1 MDEAE
6 KYQQRLQAITEK
18 RRLQEEQ
25 ERAKREME
33 EERLRLQQLKRKS
46 LRDQWLMDGPSSPT
60 SSEPRSPL
68 WGSQAQEMEQHID
81 KLQTESRRLTEEEE
95 KLEQQMEDGRANAA
109 VVVVEATAEADQA
122 VILENGQEEVEAES
136 VLGTVEAALLERAEI
151 LTNGRGEGEGQAATH
166 NASEEGG
173 LHNGTNGPV
182 TVVPED
188 GAITMTFLG
197 FTETEPGE
205 APVIEEGG
213 LIMMRAERVIIND
226 EGDEL
231 ANDLSST
238 GQEQEV
244 DSAASNQRSE
254 SPEEGG
260 IEEAK
265 PETTPEESSEVA
277 KETETEADTVTRDLG
292 EGQMD
297 PVTRDLGEGQM
308 DPVTRDLGEGQM
320 DIVTRDL
327 GEGQMDTVIG
337 DLGEGQMDPVTRDL
351 GEGQMDP
358 VTRDLGEGQMDIVTR
373 DLGEG
378 QMDIVIGDLGEGQ
391 MDIVTRDLGEG
402 QMDTVIGDLGEGQM
416 DIVIGDL
423 GEGQMDIVIGD
434 LGEGQMDTVI
444 GDLGEGQME
453 GVGNSGGEEE
463 AQPVEEAPVSDLQA
477 PDGVGAAVPVYS
489 ETLLTPRPDA
499 EGEAAGEPAEGD
511 VEVKTEVEVEGEE
524 EASVAPESAILPG
537 GQFLEVS
544 LVEPRTEPEQEP
556 LLFPSKAQTLALGE
570 QAPAAPE
577 TLTATRGEAE
587 GGVDVAPK
595 RKTCQCCSVM

>member
-6 KYQQRLQAITEK
+6 KYTQRLQVITEK

-68 WGSQAQEMEQHID
+68 WGSQAQEMEQRID
-81 KLQTESRRLTEEEE
+81 KLQTESQRLAGEEE
-95 KLEQQMEDGRANAA
+95 KLEQQMEDGQANAVA
-109 VVVVEATAEADQA
+109 VVVEATAEAVQA

-166 NASEEGG
+166 DASEEGG
-173 LHNGTNGPV
+173 PPYGTNGPV

-197 FTETEPGE
+197 FAEAEP
-205 APVIEEGG
+205 VLEEGG
-213 LIMMRAERVIIND
+213 VIMMRAERVIIND

-238 GQEQEV
+238 GQEQDV
-244 DSAASNQRSE
+244 DSVASNKSSE

-277 KETETEADTVTRDLG
+277 KETEAAADTVTGGLGEGQMDTVTRDLG

-297 PVTRDLGEGQM
+297 T
-308 DPVTRDLGEGQM
+308 
-320 DIVTRDL
+320 VTRDL
-327 GEGQMDTVIG
+327 GEGQMDTVTRDLGEGQMDTVTRDLGEGQMHTVTG
-337 DLGEGQMDPVTRDL
+337 DLGEGQMDPVT
-351 GEGQMDP
+351 
-358 VTRDLGEGQMDIVTR
+358 
-373 DLGEG
+373 
-378 QMDIVIGDLGEGQ
+378 GDLGEGQ
-391 MDIVTRDLGEG
+391 MDTVTRDLGEG
-402 QMDTVIGDLGEGQM
+402 QMDTV
-416 DIVIGDL
+416 
-423 GEGQMDIVIGD
+423 
-434 LGEGQMDTVI
+434 TR
-444 GDLGEGQME
+444 DLGEGQME
-453 GVGNSGGEEE
+453 GVENGGGEEE

-477 PDGVGAAVPVYS
+477 PDDGVVAAVPVYS
-489 ETLLTPRPDA
+489 ESLLTPRPDA

-511 VEVKTEVEVEGEE
+511 VEVKTEVEVKGEE
-524 EASVAPESAILPG
+524 AASVSPESAILPG

-544 LVEPRTEPEQEP
+544 LVEPRTEADPEQEP
-556 LLFPSKAQTLALGE
+556 LLFPSKAQTLE

-587 GGVDVAPK
+587 GGVGVAPK
-595 RKTCQCCSVM
+595 RQTCQCCAVM

>member
-81 KLQTESRRLTEEEE
+81 KLQTESQRLADEEE

-109 VVVVEATAEADQA
+109 VVVEATAEADQA

-166 NASEEGG
+166 NASEEGV
-173 LHNGTNGPV
+173 LHNSTNGPV

-197 FTETEPGE
+197 FTEAEPGE

-213 LIMMRAERVIIND
+213 LIMMRAERVIVND

-231 ANDLSST
+231 ANDLSSM

-254 SPEEGG
+254 SPAEGG
-260 IEEAK
+260 IDEAK

-277 KETETEADTVTRDLG
+277 KETETEADTVSGGLG

-297 PVTRDLGEGQM
+297 T
-308 DPVTRDLGEGQM
+308 
-320 DIVTRDL
+320 VTRDL
-327 GEGQMDTVIG
+327 GEGQMDTVTG
-337 DLGEGQMDPVTRDL
+337 DF
-351 GEGQMDP
+351 
-358 VTRDLGEGQMDIVTR
+358 
-373 DLGEG
+373 
-378 QMDIVIGDLGEGQ
+378 
-391 MDIVTRDLGEG
+391 GEG
-402 QMDTVIGDLGEGQM
+402 QMDTVIEDLGER
-416 DIVIGDL
+416 
-423 GEGQMDIVIGD
+423 
-434 LGEGQMDTVI
+434 
-444 GDLGEGQME
+444 QME

-477 PDGVGAAVPVYS
+477 PDGVVAAIPVYS

-511 VEVKTEVEVEGEE
+511 VEVKTEVEVKGEE

>member
-6 KYQQRLQAITEK
+6 KYTQRLQAITEK

-68 WGSQAQEMEQHID
+68 WGSQVQEMEQRID
-81 KLQTESRRLTEEEE
+81 KLQTESQRLAEEEE
-95 KLEQQMEDGRANAA
+95 KLEQQMEDGRANA
-109 VVVVEATAEADQA
+109 VVVEATAEAVQA

-166 NASEEGG
+166 DASEEGG
-173 LHNGTNGPV
+173 PPNGTNGPV

-197 FTETEPGE
+197 FTEAEP
-205 APVIEEGG
+205 VLEEGG
-213 LIMMRAERVIIND
+213 VIMMQAERVIIND

-238 GQEQEV
+238 GQEQDV
-244 DSAASNQRSE
+244 DSVASNKSSE

-277 KETETEADTVTRDLG
+277 KETEADTVTGGLGEGQMDTVTRDLG

-297 PVTRDLGEGQM
+297 TVA
-308 DPVTRDLGEGQM
+308 
-320 DIVTRDL
+320 RDL
-327 GEGQMDTVIG
+327 GEGQMDTVA
-337 DLGEGQMDPVTRDL
+337 
-351 GEGQMDP
+351 
-358 VTRDLGEGQMDIVTR
+358 
-373 DLGEG
+373 
-378 QMDIVIGDLGEGQ
+378 
-391 MDIVTRDLGEG
+391 RDLGEG
-402 QMDTVIGDLGEGQM
+402 QMDTVARDLGEGQM
-416 DIVIGDL
+416 H
-423 GEGQMDIVIGD
+423 
-434 LGEGQMDTVI
+434 TVT

-453 GVGNSGGEEE
+453 GVANGGGEEE
-463 AQPVEEAPVSDLQA
+463 AQPVEEAPVSDLQV
-477 PDGVGAAVPVYS
+477 PDDGVVAAVPIYS
-489 ETLLTPRPDA
+489 ESLLTPRPDA

-511 VEVKTEVEVEGEE
+511 VEVKTEVEVKGEE
-524 EASVAPESAILPG
+524 AASVSPESAILPG

-544 LVEPRTEPEQEP
+544 LVEPRTEADPEQEP
-556 LLFPSKAQTLALGE
+556 LLFPSKAQTLE
-570 QAPAAPE
+570 QAPVAPE

-587 GGVDVAPK
+587 GGVGVAPK
-595 RKTCQCCSVM
+595 RQTCQCCAVM

>member
-1 MDEAE
+1 
-6 KYQQRLQAITEK
+6 
-18 RRLQEEQ
+18 
-25 ERAKREME
+25 
-33 EERLRLQQLKRKS
+33 
-46 LRDQWLMDGPSSPT
+46 
-60 SSEPRSPL
+60 
-68 WGSQAQEMEQHID
+68 
-81 KLQTESRRLTEEEE
+81 
-95 KLEQQMEDGRANAA
+95 MEDGRANAA
-109 VVVVEATAEADQA
+109 AVVEATAEAVQA
-122 VILENGQEEVEAES
+122 DILENGQEEVESES

-166 NASEEGG
+166 DASEEGG
-173 LHNGTNGPV
+173 LPNGTTGPV

-188 GAITMTFLG
+188 GAVTMMFLG
-197 FTETEPGE
+197 FTEAEPGE

-213 LIMMRAERVIIND
+213 VIMMRAERVIIND

-231 ANDLSST
+231 ANDLSSP

-244 DSAASNQRSE
+244 DSAAFNKSSE

-277 KETETEADTVTRDLG
+277 KETEADTVTRGLG

-297 PVTRDLGEGQM
+297 TVTGGLGEGQM
-308 DPVTRDLGEGQM
+308 DTVTGGLGEGQM
-320 DIVTRDL
+320 DTVTRGLGEGQMYTVTRDL
-327 GEGQMDTVIG
+327 GEGQMDTV
-337 DLGEGQMDPVTRDL
+337 T
-351 GEGQMDP
+351 
-358 VTRDLGEGQMDIVTR
+358 
-373 DLGEG
+373 
-378 QMDIVIGDLGEGQ
+378 
-391 MDIVTRDLGEG
+391 
-402 QMDTVIGDLGEGQM
+402 
-416 DIVIGDL
+416 
-423 GEGQMDIVIGD
+423 GD
-434 LGEGQMDTVI
+434 LGEGQMDTVTGDI
-444 GDLGEGQME
+444 GEGQMDTVTRDLGEGQMYTVTRDLGEGQME
-453 GVGNSGGEEE
+453 GVANGGGEEE

-477 PDGVGAAVPVYS
+477 PDDGVVAAVPVYS

-511 VEVKTEVEVEGEE
+511 VEVKTEMEVKGEE

-544 LVEPRTEPEQEP
+544 LVEPWTEAEPEQEP
-556 LLFPSKAQTLALGE
+556 LLFPSKAQTLGE

-587 GGVDVAPK
+587 GGVGVAPK

>member
-6 KYQQRLQAITEK
+6 KYTQRLQAITEK

-68 WGSQAQEMEQHID
+68 WGSQAQEMEQRID
-81 KLQTESRRLTEEEE
+81 KLQTESQRLAEEEE
-95 KLEQQMEDGRANAA
+95 KLEQQMEDGRANAVA
-109 VVVVEATAEADQA
+109 VVVEATAEAVQA

-166 NASEEGG
+166 DASEEGG
-173 LHNGTNGPV
+173 PPNGTNGPV

-197 FTETEPGE
+197 FTEAEP
-205 APVIEEGG
+205 VLEEGG
-213 LIMMRAERVIIND
+213 VIMMRAERVIIND

-238 GQEQEV
+238 GQEQDV
-244 DSAASNQRSE
+244 DSVASNKSSE

-277 KETETEADTVTRDLG
+277 KETEAAADTVTGGLGEGQMDTVTRDLG

-297 PVTRDLGEGQM
+297 T
-308 DPVTRDLGEGQM
+308 
-320 DIVTRDL
+320 VTRDL
-327 GEGQMDTVIG
+327 GEGQMDTV
-337 DLGEGQMDPVTRDL
+337 
-351 GEGQMDP
+351 
-358 VTRDLGEGQMDIVTR
+358 
-373 DLGEG
+373 
-378 QMDIVIGDLGEGQ
+378 
-391 MDIVTRDLGEG
+391 TRDLGEG
-402 QMDTVIGDLGEGQM
+402 QMDTVTRDLGEGQM
-416 DIVIGDL
+416 H
-423 GEGQMDIVIGD
+423 
-434 LGEGQMDTVI
+434 TVT

-453 GVGNSGGEEE
+453 GVANGGGEEE

-477 PDGVGAAVPVYS
+477 PDDGVVAAVPVYS
-489 ETLLTPRPDA
+489 ESLLTPRPDA

-511 VEVKTEVEVEGEE
+511 VEVKTEVEVKGEE
-524 EASVAPESAILPG
+524 AASVSPESAILPG

-544 LVEPRTEPEQEP
+544 LVEPRTEADPEQEP
-556 LLFPSKAQTLALGE
+556 LLFPSKAQTLE

-587 GGVDVAPK
+587 GGVGVAPK
-595 RKTCQCCSVM
+595 RQTCQCCAVM

>member
-81 KLQTESRRLTEEEE
+81 KLQTESQRLAEEEE
-95 KLEQQMEDGRANAA
+95 KLEQQLEDGRANAA
-109 VVVVEATAEADQA
+109 VVVEATAEADQA

-173 LHNGTNGPV
+173 LHNSTNGPV

-197 FTETEPGE
+197 LMEAEPGE

-226 EGDEL
+226 DGDEL

-244 DSAASNQRSE
+244 DSAVSNQRSE

-260 IEEAK
+260 IEETK

-277 KETETEADTVTRDLG
+277 KETETEADTVTRGLG

-297 PVTRDLGEGQM
+297 TVTRDLGEGQM
-308 DPVTRDLGEGQM
+308 DTVTG
-320 DIVTRDL
+320 DL

-337 DLGEGQMDPVTRDL
+337 DLGEGQMD
-351 GEGQMDP
+351 
-358 VTRDLGEGQMDIVTR
+358 
-373 DLGEG
+373 
-378 QMDIVIGDLGEGQ
+378 
-391 MDIVTRDLGEG
+391 
-402 QMDTVIGDLGEGQM
+402 TVIGDLGER
-416 DIVIGDL
+416 
-423 GEGQMDIVIGD
+423 
-434 LGEGQMDTVI
+434 
-444 GDLGEGQME
+444 QME

-477 PDGVGAAVPVYS
+477 PDDGVVAAVPVYS

-511 VEVKTEVEVEGEE
+511 VEVKTEVEVKGEE
-524 EASVAPESAILPG
+524 EASLAPESAILPG

-570 QAPAAPE
+570 QAPATPE

-587 GGVDVAPK
+587 GGVDMAPK

>member
-81 KLQTESRRLTEEEE
+81 KLQTESQRLTEEEE

-109 VVVVEATAEADQA
+109 VVVEATAEADQA

-136 VLGTVEAALLERAEI
+136 VLGTVEAALLERTEI

-197 FTETEPGE
+197 FTEAEPGE

-231 ANDLSST
+231 ANDLSSM

-260 IEEAK
+260 IEKAK

-277 KETETEADTVTRDLG
+277 KETETEADTVTG
-292 EGQMD
+292 G
-297 PVTRDLGEGQM
+297 
-308 DPVTRDLGEGQM
+308 LGEGQM
-320 DIVTRDL
+320 DIVTGGL

-337 DLGEGQMDPVTRDL
+337 DLGEGQMDTVTGDL
-351 GEGQMDP
+351 GEGQMDI
-358 VTRDLGEGQMDIVTR
+358 VIGDLGEGQRDIVTR

-378 QMDIVIGDLGEGQ
+378 QMDTVIGDLGEGQ

-402 QMDTVIGDLGEGQM
+402 QMDTVIGDLG
-416 DIVIGDL
+416 
-423 GEGQMDIVIGD
+423 
-434 LGEGQMDTVI
+434 
-444 GDLGEGQME
+444 GQME

-463 AQPVEEAPVSDLQA
+463 AQPVEEAPLSDLQA
-477 PDGVGAAVPVYS
+477 PDGIVAAVPVYS

>member
-1 MDEAE
+1 
-6 KYQQRLQAITEK
+6 
-18 RRLQEEQ
+18 
-25 ERAKREME
+25 
-33 EERLRLQQLKRKS
+33 
-46 LRDQWLMDGPSSPT
+46 
-60 SSEPRSPL
+60 
-68 WGSQAQEMEQHID
+68 
-81 KLQTESRRLTEEEE
+81 
-95 KLEQQMEDGRANAA
+95 MEDGRANAA
-109 VVVVEATAEADQA
+109 VAVVEATAEADQA

-136 VLGTVEAALLERAEI
+136 VLGTVEAALLERTEI

-197 FTETEPGE
+197 FTEAEQGD

-231 ANDLSST
+231 ANDLSSI

-260 IEEAK
+260 IEKAK

-277 KETETEADTVTRDLG
+277 KETETEADTVTG
-292 EGQMD
+292 G
-297 PVTRDLGEGQM
+297 
-308 DPVTRDLGEGQM
+308 LGEGQM
-320 DIVTRDL
+320 DIVTGGL

-337 DLGEGQMDPVTRDL
+337 DLGEGQMDTVT
-351 GEGQMDP
+351 G
-358 VTRDLGEGQMDIVTR
+358 

-416 DIVIGDL
+416 DIVTR
-423 GEGQMDIVIGD
+423 D

-463 AQPVEEAPVSDLQA
+463 AQPVEEAPLSDLQA
-477 PDGVGAAVPVYS
+477 PDGIVAAVPVYS

>member
-6 KYQQRLQAITEK
+6 KYKQRLQAITEK

-68 WGSQAQEMEQHID
+68 WGSQAQEMEQRID
-81 KLQTESRRLTEEEE
+81 KLQTESQRLAEEEE
-95 KLEQQMEDGRANAA
+95 KLEQPMEDGRANAA
-109 VVVVEATAEADQA
+109 AVVEATAEAVQA

-136 VLGTVEAALLERAEI
+136 VLGTVETALLERAEI

-166 NASEEGG
+166 DASEEGG
-173 LHNGTNGPV
+173 LPNGTNGPV

-188 GAITMTFLG
+188 GAVTMTFLG
-197 FTETEPGE
+197 FTEAEPGE

-213 LIMMRAERVIIND
+213 VIMMRAERVIITD

-231 ANDLSST
+231 ANDLSSP

-244 DSAASNQRSE
+244 DSAASE

-260 IEEAK
+260 IEEVK

-277 KETETEADTVTRDLG
+277 KETEADTVTRG
-292 EGQMD
+292 
-297 PVTRDLGEGQM
+297 
-308 DPVTRDLGEGQM
+308 
-320 DIVTRDL
+320 L
-327 GEGQMDTVIG
+327 GEGQMDTVTG
-337 DLGEGQMDPVTRDL
+337 G
-351 GEGQMDP
+351 
-358 VTRDLGEGQMDIVTR
+358 
-373 DLGEG
+373 
-378 QMDIVIGDLGEGQ
+378 
-391 MDIVTRDLGEG
+391 LGEG
-402 QMDTVIGDLGEGQM
+402 QMDTVTGG
-416 DIVIGDL
+416 
-423 GEGQMDIVIGD
+423 
-434 LGEGQMDTVI
+434 LGEGQMDTVT
-444 GDLGEGQME
+444 GELGEGEMDTVTGELGEEQME
-453 GVGNSGGEEE
+453 GVANGGGEEE

-477 PDGVGAAVPVYS
+477 PDDGVVAAVPVYS

-499 EGEAAGEPAEGD
+499 EGEAAGESAEGD
-511 VEVKTEVEVEGEE
+511 VEVKTEVEVKGEE
-524 EASVAPESAILPG
+524 EASVSPESAILPG

-544 LVEPRTEPEQEP
+544 LVEPQTEPEQEP
-556 LLFPSKAQTLALGE
+556 LLFPSKAQTLALGV

-587 GGVDVAPK
+587 GGVGVAPK

>member
-1 MDEAE
+1 
-6 KYQQRLQAITEK
+6 
-18 RRLQEEQ
+18 
-25 ERAKREME
+25 
-33 EERLRLQQLKRKS
+33 
-46 LRDQWLMDGPSSPT
+46 MDGPSSPT

-68 WGSQAQEMEQHID
+68 WGSQAQEMEQCID
-81 KLQTESRRLTEEEE
+81 KLQTESQRLAEEEE

-109 VVVVEATAEADQA
+109 VVVEATAEADQA

-166 NASEEGG
+166 NASEEGV
-173 LHNGTNGPV
+173 LHNSTNGPV

-197 FTETEPGE
+197 FTEAEPGE

-213 LIMMRAERVIIND
+213 LIMMRAERVIVND

-231 ANDLSST
+231 ANDLSSM

-260 IEEAK
+260 IDEAK

-277 KETETEADTVTRDLG
+277 KETETEADTVSGGLG

-297 PVTRDLGEGQM
+297 T
-308 DPVTRDLGEGQM
+308 
-320 DIVTRDL
+320 VTRDL
-327 GEGQMDTVIG
+327 GEGQMDTVTG
-337 DLGEGQMDPVTRDL
+337 DF
-351 GEGQMDP
+351 
-358 VTRDLGEGQMDIVTR
+358 
-373 DLGEG
+373 
-378 QMDIVIGDLGEGQ
+378 
-391 MDIVTRDLGEG
+391 GEG
-402 QMDTVIGDLGEGQM
+402 QMDTVIEDLGER
-416 DIVIGDL
+416 
-423 GEGQMDIVIGD
+423 
-434 LGEGQMDTVI
+434 
-444 GDLGEGQME
+444 QME

-477 PDGVGAAVPVYS
+477 PDGVVAAIPVYS

-511 VEVKTEVEVEGEE
+511 VEVKTEVEVKGEE

>member
-6 KYQQRLQAITEK
+6 KYKQRLQAITEK

-81 KLQTESRRLTEEEE
+81 KLQTESQRLAEEEE
-95 KLEQQMEDGRANAA
+95 KLEQPMEDGRANAA
-109 VVVVEATAEADQA
+109 AVVEATAEAVQA
-122 VILENGQEEVEAES
+122 DILENGQEEVESES

-166 NASEEGG
+166 DASEEGG
-173 LHNGTNGPV
+173 LPNGTTGPV

-188 GAITMTFLG
+188 GAVTMMFLG
-197 FTETEPGE
+197 FTEAEPGE

-213 LIMMRAERVIIND
+213 VIMMRAERVIIND

-231 ANDLSST
+231 ANDLSSP

-244 DSAASNQRSE
+244 DSAAFNKSSE

-277 KETETEADTVTRDLG
+277 KETEADTVTRGLGEGQMYTVTRGLGEGQMDTVTGGLGEGQMDTVTRGLGEGQMDTVTGGLGEGQMDTVTGGLGEGQMDTVTGGLGEGQMYTVSRGLGEGQMDTVTGGLGEGQMDTVTRDLG

-297 PVTRDLGEGQM
+297 TVT
-308 DPVTRDLGEGQM
+308 
-320 DIVTRDL
+320 
-327 GEGQMDTVIG
+327 
-337 DLGEGQMDPVTRDL
+337 
-351 GEGQMDP
+351 
-358 VTRDLGEGQMDIVTR
+358 
-373 DLGEG
+373 
-378 QMDIVIGDLGEGQ
+378 
-391 MDIVTRDLGEG
+391 
-402 QMDTVIGDLGEGQM
+402 
-416 DIVIGDL
+416 
-423 GEGQMDIVIGD
+423 GD
-434 LGEGQMDTVI
+434 LGEGQMDTVT
-444 GDLGEGQME
+444 GDLGEGQMDTVTRDLGEGQMYTVTRDLGEGQME
-453 GVGNSGGEEE
+453 GVANGGGEEE

-477 PDGVGAAVPVYS
+477 PDDGVVAAVPVYS

-511 VEVKTEVEVEGEE
+511 VEVKTEMEVKGEE

-544 LVEPRTEPEQEP
+544 LVEPWTEAEPEQEP
-556 LLFPSKAQTLALGE
+556 LLFPSKAQTLGE

-587 GGVDVAPK
+587 GGVGVAPK

>member
-6 KYQQRLQAITEK
+6 KYKQRLQAITEK

-81 KLQTESRRLTEEEE
+81 KLQTESQRLAEEEE

-109 VVVVEATAEADQA
+109 VVVEATAEADQA
-122 VILENGQEEVEAES
+122 VILENGKEEVEAES
-136 VLGTVEAALLERAEI
+136 VIGTVEAALLERAEI

-166 NASEEGG
+166 NVSEEGG
-173 LHNGTNGPV
+173 LHNSTNGPV

-197 FTETEPGE
+197 FTEAEPGK

-244 DSAASNQRSE
+244 DSAVSNQRSE

-277 KETETEADTVTRDLG
+277 KETETEADTVSGDLG

-297 PVTRDLGEGQM
+297 T
-308 DPVTRDLGEGQM
+308 
-320 DIVTRDL
+320 VTRDL
-327 GEGQMDTVIG
+327 GEGQMDTV
-337 DLGEGQMDPVTRDL
+337 T
-351 GEGQMDP
+351 
-358 VTRDLGEGQMDIVTR
+358 
-373 DLGEG
+373 
-378 QMDIVIGDLGEGQ
+378 
-391 MDIVTRDLGEG
+391 
-402 QMDTVIGDLGEGQM
+402 
-416 DIVIGDL
+416 
-423 GEGQMDIVIGD
+423 GD

-444 GDLGEGQME
+444 GDLGERQME
-453 GVGNSGGEEE
+453 GVANGGGEEE

-477 PDGVGAAVPVYS
+477 PDGDVAAVPVYS

-511 VEVKTEVEVEGEE
+511 VEVKTEVEAKGEE

>member
-6 KYQQRLQAITEK
+6 KYTQRLQAIT
-18 RRLQEEQ
+18 
-25 ERAKREME
+25 
-33 EERLRLQQLKRKS
+33 RKS

-68 WGSQAQEMEQHID
+68 WGSQVQEMEQRID
-81 KLQTESRRLTEEEE
+81 KLQTESQRLAEEEE
-95 KLEQQMEDGRANAA
+95 KLEQQMEDGRANA
-109 VVVVEATAEADQA
+109 VVVEATAEAVQA

-166 NASEEGG
+166 DASEEGG
-173 LHNGTNGPV
+173 PPNGTNGPV

-197 FTETEPGE
+197 FTEAEP
-205 APVIEEGG
+205 VLEEGG
-213 LIMMRAERVIIND
+213 VIMMRAERVIIND

-238 GQEQEV
+238 GQEQDV
-244 DSAASNQRSE
+244 DSVASNKSSE

-277 KETETEADTVTRDLG
+277 KETEAAADTVTGDLGEGQMDTVTRDLG
-292 EGQMD
+292 EGQMHT
-297 PVTRDLGEGQM
+297 VT
-308 DPVTRDLGEGQM
+308 
-320 DIVTRDL
+320 
-327 GEGQMDTVIG
+327 
-337 DLGEGQMDPVTRDL
+337 
-351 GEGQMDP
+351 
-358 VTRDLGEGQMDIVTR
+358 
-373 DLGEG
+373 
-378 QMDIVIGDLGEGQ
+378 
-391 MDIVTRDLGEG
+391 
-402 QMDTVIGDLGEGQM
+402 
-416 DIVIGDL
+416 
-423 GEGQMDIVIGD
+423 
-434 LGEGQMDTVI
+434 

-453 GVGNSGGEEE
+453 GVANSGGEEE
-463 AQPVEEAPVSDLQA
+463 AQPVEEAPVSDLQV
-477 PDGVGAAVPVYS
+477 PDDGVVAAVPVYS
-489 ETLLTPRPDA
+489 ESLLTPRPDA

-511 VEVKTEVEVEGEE
+511 VEVKTEVEVKGEE
-524 EASVAPESAILPG
+524 AASVSPESAILPG

-544 LVEPRTEPEQEP
+544 LVEPRTEADPEQEP
-556 LLFPSKAQTLALGE
+556 LLFPSKAQTLE

-587 GGVDVAPK
+587 GGVGVAPK
-595 RKTCQCCSVM
+595 RQTCQCCAVM

>member
-6 KYQQRLQAITEK
+6 KYKQRLQAITEK

-81 KLQTESRRLTEEEE
+81 KLQTESQRLAEEEE
-95 KLEQQMEDGRANAA
+95 KLEQPMEDGRANATA
-109 VVVVEATAEADQA
+109 VVEATAEAVQA
-122 VILENGQEEVEAES
+122 DILENGQEEVEAES

-166 NASEEGG
+166 DASEEGG
-173 LHNGTNGPV
+173 LPNGTTGPV
-182 TVVPED
+182 TIIPED
-188 GAITMTFLG
+188 GAITMRFLG
-197 FTETEPGE
+197 FTEVEPGE
-205 APVIEEGG
+205 APVIQEGG
-213 LIMMRAERVIIND
+213 VIMMRAERVIIND

-231 ANDLSST
+231 ANDLSSP

-244 DSAASNQRSE
+244 DLAAFNKSSE

-277 KETETEADTVTRDLG
+277 KETEADTVTRDLG

-297 PVTRDLGEGQM
+297 T
-308 DPVTRDLGEGQM
+308 
-320 DIVTRDL
+320 VTRDL
-327 GEGQMDTVIG
+327 GEGQMDTVTRDLG
-337 DLGEGQMDPVTRDL
+337 EVQMDTVTGGLGEGQMDTVTRDL
-351 GEGQMDP
+351 GEGQMN
-358 VTRDLGEGQMDIVTR
+358 T
-373 DLGEG
+373 
-378 QMDIVIGDLGEGQ
+378 
-391 MDIVTRDLGEG
+391 VTRDLGEG
-402 QMDTVIGDLGEGQM
+402 QMDTVTRDLGEGQM
-416 DIVIGDL
+416 DTVT
-423 GEGQMDIVIGD
+423 GD
-434 LGEGQMDTVI
+434 LGEGQMDTVTR
-444 GDLGEGQME
+444 DLGEGQMDTVTRDLGEGQMDTVTGDLEGQME
-453 GVGNSGGEEE
+453 GVANGGGEEE
-463 AQPVEEAPVSDLQA
+463 ARPVEEAPVSDLQA
-477 PDGVGAAVPVYS
+477 PDDGVVAAVPVYS

-511 VEVKTEVEVEGEE
+511 VEVKTEVEVKGEE

-544 LVEPRTEPEQEP
+544 LVEPWTEAEPEQEP
-556 LLFPSKAQTLALGE
+556 LLFPSKAQTLGE
-570 QAPAAPE
+570 PAPAAPE

-587 GGVDVAPK
+587 GGVGVAPK

>member
-68 WGSQAQEMEQHID
+68 WGSQAQEMEQCID
-81 KLQTESRRLTEEEE
+81 KLQTESQRLAEEEE

-109 VVVVEATAEADQA
+109 VVVEATAEADQA

-166 NASEEGG
+166 NASEEGV
-173 LHNGTNGPV
+173 LHNSTNGPV

-197 FTETEPGE
+197 FTEAEPGE

-213 LIMMRAERVIIND
+213 LIMMRAERVIVND

-231 ANDLSST
+231 ANDLSSM

-260 IEEAK
+260 IDEAK

-277 KETETEADTVTRDLG
+277 KETETEADTVSGGLG

-297 PVTRDLGEGQM
+297 T
-308 DPVTRDLGEGQM
+308 
-320 DIVTRDL
+320 VTRDL
-327 GEGQMDTVIG
+327 GEGQMDTVTG
-337 DLGEGQMDPVTRDL
+337 DF
-351 GEGQMDP
+351 
-358 VTRDLGEGQMDIVTR
+358 
-373 DLGEG
+373 
-378 QMDIVIGDLGEGQ
+378 
-391 MDIVTRDLGEG
+391 GEG
-402 QMDTVIGDLGEGQM
+402 QMDTVIEDLGER
-416 DIVIGDL
+416 
-423 GEGQMDIVIGD
+423 
-434 LGEGQMDTVI
+434 
-444 GDLGEGQME
+444 QME

-477 PDGVGAAVPVYS
+477 PDGVVAAIPVYS

-511 VEVKTEVEVEGEE
+511 VEVKTEVEVKGEE

>member
-6 KYQQRLQAITEK
+6 KYKQRLQAITEK

-68 WGSQAQEMEQHID
+68 WGSQAQEMEQRID
-81 KLQTESRRLTEEEE
+81 KLQTESQRLAEEEE
-95 KLEQQMEDGRANAA
+95 KLEQPMEDGRANAA
-109 VVVVEATAEADQA
+109 AVVEATAEAVQA

-136 VLGTVEAALLERAEI
+136 VLGTVETALLERAEI

-166 NASEEGG
+166 DASEEGG
-173 LHNGTNGPV
+173 LPNGTNGPV

-188 GAITMTFLG
+188 GAVTMTFLG
-197 FTETEPGE
+197 FTEAEPGE

-213 LIMMRAERVIIND
+213 VIMMRAERVIITD

-231 ANDLSST
+231 ANDLSSP

-244 DSAASNQRSE
+244 DSAASE

-260 IEEAK
+260 IEEVK

-277 KETETEADTVTRDLG
+277 KETEADTVTRG
-292 EGQMD
+292 
-297 PVTRDLGEGQM
+297 
-308 DPVTRDLGEGQM
+308 
-320 DIVTRDL
+320 L
-327 GEGQMDTVIG
+327 GEGQMDTVTG
-337 DLGEGQMDPVTRDL
+337 G
-351 GEGQMDP
+351 
-358 VTRDLGEGQMDIVTR
+358 
-373 DLGEG
+373 
-378 QMDIVIGDLGEGQ
+378 
-391 MDIVTRDLGEG
+391 LGEG
-402 QMDTVIGDLGEGQM
+402 QMDTVTGG
-416 DIVIGDL
+416 
-423 GEGQMDIVIGD
+423 
-434 LGEGQMDTVI
+434 LGEGQMDTVT
-444 GDLGEGQME
+444 GGLGEGQMDTVTGELGEGEMDTVTGELGEEQME
-453 GVGNSGGEEE
+453 GVANGGGEEE

-477 PDGVGAAVPVYS
+477 PDDGVVAAVPVYS

-499 EGEAAGEPAEGD
+499 EGEAAGESAEGD
-511 VEVKTEVEVEGEE
+511 VEVKTEVEVKGEE
-524 EASVAPESAILPG
+524 EASVSPESAILPG

-544 LVEPRTEPEQEP
+544 LVEPQTEPEQEP
-556 LLFPSKAQTLALGE
+556 LLFPSKAQTLALGV

-587 GGVDVAPK
+587 GGVGVAPK

>member
-6 KYQQRLQAITEK
+6 KYTQRLQAITEK

-68 WGSQAQEMEQHID
+68 WGSQAQEMEQRID
-81 KLQTESRRLTEEEE
+81 KLQTESQRLAEEEE
-95 KLEQQMEDGRANAA
+95 KLEQQMEDGRANA
-109 VVVVEATAEADQA
+109 VVVEATAEAVQA

-166 NASEEGG
+166 DASEEGG
-173 LHNGTNGPV
+173 PPNGTNGPV

-197 FTETEPGE
+197 FTEAEPGE
-205 APVIEEGG
+205 APVLEEGG
-213 LIMMRAERVIIND
+213 VIMMRAERVIIND

-238 GQEQEV
+238 GQEQDV
-244 DSAASNQRSE
+244 DSVASNKSSE

-277 KETETEADTVTRDLG
+277 KETEAAADTVTGGLGEGQMDTVTRDLG

-297 PVTRDLGEGQM
+297 T
-308 DPVTRDLGEGQM
+308 
-320 DIVTRDL
+320 VTRDL
-327 GEGQMDTVIG
+327 GEGQMDTV
-337 DLGEGQMDPVTRDL
+337 T
-351 GEGQMDP
+351 
-358 VTRDLGEGQMDIVTR
+358 
-373 DLGEG
+373 
-378 QMDIVIGDLGEGQ
+378 
-391 MDIVTRDLGEG
+391 
-402 QMDTVIGDLGEGQM
+402 
-416 DIVIGDL
+416 
-423 GEGQMDIVIGD
+423 GD
-434 LGEGQMDTVI
+434 LGEGQMDTVTGDLGEGQMDTVT

-453 GVGNSGGEEE
+453 GVANGGGEEE
-463 AQPVEEAPVSDLQA
+463 AQRVEEAPVSDLQV
-477 PDGVGAAVPVYS
+477 PDDGVVAAVPVYS
-489 ETLLTPRPDA
+489 ESLLTPRPDA
-499 EGEAAGEPAEGD
+499 EGEAAGEPAEGN
-511 VEVKTEVEVEGEE
+511 VEVKTEVEVKGEE
-524 EASVAPESAILPG
+524 AASVSPESAILPG

-544 LVEPRTEPEQEP
+544 LVEPRTEADPEQEP
-556 LLFPSKAQTLALGE
+556 LLFPSKAQTLE

-587 GGVDVAPK
+587 GGVGVAPK
-595 RKTCQCCSVM
+595 RQTCQCCAVM

>member
-6 KYQQRLQAITEK
+6 KYKQRLQAITEK

-81 KLQTESRRLTEEEE
+81 KLQTESQQLAEEEE

-109 VVVVEATAEADQA
+109 VVVEATAEADQA

-136 VLGTVEAALLERAEI
+136 VLGRVEAALLERAEI

-166 NASEEGG
+166 NAPEEGG
-173 LHNGTNGPV
+173 LHNSTNGPV

-197 FTETEPGE
+197 FTEAESGE
-205 APVIEEGG
+205 APVIEEEG

-238 GQEQEV
+238 GKEQNV

-260 IEEAK
+260 IEETK

-277 KETETEADTVTRDLG
+277 KETETEADTVTRGLG

-297 PVTRDLGEGQM
+297 TVTG
-308 DPVTRDLGEGQM
+308 
-320 DIVTRDL
+320 DL

-337 DLGEGQMDPVTRDL
+337 DL
-351 GEGQMDP
+351 
-358 VTRDLGEGQMDIVTR
+358 
-373 DLGEG
+373 
-378 QMDIVIGDLGEGQ
+378 
-391 MDIVTRDLGEG
+391 EG
-402 QMDTVIGDLGEGQM
+402 QMDTVTR
-416 DIVIGDL
+416 
-423 GEGQMDIVIGD
+423 D

-463 AQPVEEAPVSDLQA
+463 AQPVEESPVSDLQA
-477 PDGVGAAVPVYS
+477 PDDVVVAAVPVSS

-499 EGEAAGEPAEGD
+499 EGEAAGELAVGD
-511 VEVKTEVEVEGEE
+511 VEVKTEVEVKGEE

-544 LVEPRTEPEQEP
+544 LVEPEQEP
-556 LLFPSKAQTLALGE
+556 LLFPSKAQTLALGA

>member
-81 KLQTESRRLTEEEE
+81 KLQTESQRLAEEEE

-109 VVVVEATAEADQA
+109 VVVEATAEADQA

-173 LHNGTNGPV
+173 LHNSTNGPV

-197 FTETEPGE
+197 LTEVEPGE

-244 DSAASNQRSE
+244 DSAVSNQRSE

-260 IEEAK
+260 IEETK

-277 KETETEADTVTRDLG
+277 KETETDADTVTRGLG

-297 PVTRDLGEGQM
+297 T
-308 DPVTRDLGEGQM
+308 
-320 DIVTRDL
+320 VTRDL

-337 DLGEGQMDPVTRDL
+337 DLGER
-351 GEGQMDP
+351 
-358 VTRDLGEGQMDIVTR
+358 
-373 DLGEG
+373 
-378 QMDIVIGDLGEGQ
+378 
-391 MDIVTRDLGEG
+391 
-402 QMDTVIGDLGEGQM
+402 
-416 DIVIGDL
+416 
-423 GEGQMDIVIGD
+423 
-434 LGEGQMDTVI
+434 
-444 GDLGEGQME
+444 QME

-477 PDGVGAAVPVYS
+477 PDDGVVAAVPVYS

-511 VEVKTEVEVEGEE
+511 VEVKTEVEVKGEE
-524 EASVAPESAILPG
+524 EASLAPESAILPG

-570 QAPAAPE
+570 QAPATPE

-587 GGVDVAPK
+587 GGVDMAPK

>member
-6 KYQQRLQAITEK
+6 KYKQRLQAITEK

-68 WGSQAQEMEQHID
+68 WGSQAQEMEQRID
-81 KLQTESRRLTEEEE
+81 KLQTESQRLAEEEE
-95 KLEQQMEDGRANAA
+95 KLEQPMEDGRANAA
-109 VVVVEATAEADQA
+109 AVVEATAEAVQA

-136 VLGTVEAALLERAEI
+136 VLGTVETALLERAEI

-166 NASEEGG
+166 DASEEGG
-173 LHNGTNGPV
+173 LPNGTNGPV

-188 GAITMTFLG
+188 GAVTMTFLG
-197 FTETEPGE
+197 FTEAEPGE

-213 LIMMRAERVIIND
+213 VIMMRAERVIITD

-231 ANDLSST
+231 ANDLSSP

-244 DSAASNQRSE
+244 DSAASE

-260 IEEAK
+260 IEEVK

-277 KETETEADTVTRDLG
+277 KETEADTVTRG
-292 EGQMD
+292 
-297 PVTRDLGEGQM
+297 
-308 DPVTRDLGEGQM
+308 
-320 DIVTRDL
+320 L
-327 GEGQMDTVIG
+327 GEGQMDTVTG
-337 DLGEGQMDPVTRDL
+337 G
-351 GEGQMDP
+351 
-358 VTRDLGEGQMDIVTR
+358 
-373 DLGEG
+373 
-378 QMDIVIGDLGEGQ
+378 
-391 MDIVTRDLGEG
+391 LGEG
-402 QMDTVIGDLGEGQM
+402 QMDTVTGELGEG
-416 DIVIGDL
+416 
-423 GEGQMDIVIGD
+423 E
-434 LGEGQMDTVI
+434 MDTVT
-444 GDLGEGQME
+444 GELGEEQME
-453 GVGNSGGEEE
+453 GVANGGGEEE

-477 PDGVGAAVPVYS
+477 PDDGVVAAVPVYS

-499 EGEAAGEPAEGD
+499 EGEAAGESAEGD
-511 VEVKTEVEVEGEE
+511 VEVKTEVEVKGEE
-524 EASVAPESAILPG
+524 EASVSPESAILPG

-544 LVEPRTEPEQEP
+544 LVEPQTEPEQEP
-556 LLFPSKAQTLALGE
+556 LLFPSKAQTLALGV

-587 GGVDVAPK
+587 GGVGVAPK

>member
-1 MDEAE
+1 
-6 KYQQRLQAITEK
+6 
-18 RRLQEEQ
+18 
-25 ERAKREME
+25 
-33 EERLRLQQLKRKS
+33 
-46 LRDQWLMDGPSSPT
+46 
-60 SSEPRSPL
+60 
-68 WGSQAQEMEQHID
+68 
-81 KLQTESRRLTEEEE
+81 
-95 KLEQQMEDGRANAA
+95 
-109 VVVVEATAEADQA
+109 
-122 VILENGQEEVEAES
+122 
-136 VLGTVEAALLERAEI
+136 
-151 LTNGRGEGEGQAATH
+151 
-166 NASEEGG
+166 
-173 LHNGTNGPV
+173 
-182 TVVPED
+182 
-188 GAITMTFLG
+188 MTFLG
-197 FTETEPGE
+197 FTEAEPGE
-205 APVIEEGG
+205 AQVIEEGG

-277 KETETEADTVTRDLG
+277 KGTETEADTVTGGLG

-297 PVTRDLGEGQM
+297 T
-308 DPVTRDLGEGQM
+308 VTRDLGEGQM
-320 DIVTRDL
+320 DIVT
-327 GEGQMDTVIG
+327 
-337 DLGEGQMDPVTRDL
+337 
-351 GEGQMDP
+351 
-358 VTRDLGEGQMDIVTR
+358 
-373 DLGEG
+373 
-378 QMDIVIGDLGEGQ
+378 
-391 MDIVTRDLGEG
+391 
-402 QMDTVIGDLGEGQM
+402 
-416 DIVIGDL
+416 
-423 GEGQMDIVIGD
+423 GD

-477 PDGVGAAVPVYS
+477 PDGVVAAVPVYS

-544 LVEPRTEPEQEP
+544 LVEPWTEPEQEP

>member
-6 KYQQRLQAITEK
+6 KYKQRLQAITEK

-81 KLQTESRRLTEEEE
+81 KLQTESQQLAEEEE

-109 VVVVEATAEADQA
+109 VVVEATAEADQA

-136 VLGTVEAALLERAEI
+136 GRVEAALLERAEI

-166 NASEEGG
+166 NAPEEGG
-173 LHNGTNGPV
+173 LHNSTNGPV

-197 FTETEPGE
+197 FTEAESGE
-205 APVIEEGG
+205 APVIEEEG

-238 GQEQEV
+238 GKEQNV

-260 IEEAK
+260 IEETK

-277 KETETEADTVTRDLG
+277 KETETEADTVTRGLG

-297 PVTRDLGEGQM
+297 TVTG
-308 DPVTRDLGEGQM
+308 
-320 DIVTRDL
+320 DL

-337 DLGEGQMDPVTRDL
+337 DL
-351 GEGQMDP
+351 
-358 VTRDLGEGQMDIVTR
+358 
-373 DLGEG
+373 
-378 QMDIVIGDLGEGQ
+378 
-391 MDIVTRDLGEG
+391 EG
-402 QMDTVIGDLGEGQM
+402 QMDTVTR
-416 DIVIGDL
+416 
-423 GEGQMDIVIGD
+423 D

-463 AQPVEEAPVSDLQA
+463 AQPVEESPVSDLQA
-477 PDGVGAAVPVYS
+477 PDDVVVAAVPVSS

-499 EGEAAGEPAEGD
+499 EGEAAGELAVGD
-511 VEVKTEVEVEGEE
+511 VEVKTEVEVKGEE

-544 LVEPRTEPEQEP
+544 LVEPEQEP
-556 LLFPSKAQTLALGE
+556 LLFPSKAQTLALGA

>member
-6 KYQQRLQAITEK
+6 KYKQRLQAITEK

-25 ERAKREME
+25 ESAKREME

-60 SSEPRSPL
+60 SPEPRSPL
-68 WGSQAQEMEQHID
+68 WGSQAQEMEQRID
-81 KLQTESRRLTEEEE
+81 KLQTESQRVAKEEE
-95 KLEQQMEDGRANAA
+95 KLEQQTEDVRPNAA
-109 VVVVEATAEADQA
+109 VMVEATAEAVQA

-166 NASEEGG
+166 DASEGG
-173 LHNGTNGPV
+173 LPNGPV

-188 GAITMTFLG
+188 GAVTMTFLG
-197 FTETEPGE
+197 FTEAEPGE

-213 LIMMRAERVIIND
+213 VLMMRAERVIITD

-231 ANDLSST
+231 ANDLSPP
-238 GQEQEV
+238 GQEQEI
-244 DSAASNQRSE
+244 DSAASNQSSK

-265 PETTPEESSEVA
+265 PETAPEESSEVA
-277 KETETEADTVTRDLG
+277 EETETDTVTGGLGEGLMDTVTRDLG
-292 EGQMD
+292 EGQM
-297 PVTRDLGEGQM
+297 EG
-308 DPVTRDLGEGQM
+308 GA
-320 DIVTRDL
+320 
-327 GEGQMDTVIG
+327 
-337 DLGEGQMDPVTRDL
+337 
-351 GEGQMDP
+351 
-358 VTRDLGEGQMDIVTR
+358 
-373 DLGEG
+373 
-378 QMDIVIGDLGEGQ
+378 
-391 MDIVTRDLGEG
+391 
-402 QMDTVIGDLGEGQM
+402 
-416 DIVIGDL
+416 
-423 GEGQMDIVIGD
+423 
-434 LGEGQMDTVI
+434 
-444 GDLGEGQME
+444 
-453 GVGNSGGEEE
+453 NGGGAEE

-477 PDGVGAAVPVYS
+477 PDDALDSVVAAVPVYS
-489 ETLLTPRPDA
+489 ETLLSPRPDA

-511 VEVKTEVEVEGEE
+511 VEVKTEVEVKGEE

-544 LVEPRTEPEQEP
+544 LVEPRTEAEPEQEP

-587 GGVDVAPK
+587 GGVGVAPK

>member
-1 MDEAE
+1 
-6 KYQQRLQAITEK
+6 
-18 RRLQEEQ
+18 
-25 ERAKREME
+25 ME

-81 KLQTESRRLTEEEE
+81 KLQTESQRLAEEEE
-95 KLEQQMEDGRANAA
+95 KLEQPMEDGRANATA
-109 VVVVEATAEADQA
+109 VVEATAEAVQA
-122 VILENGQEEVEAES
+122 DILENGQEEVEAES

-166 NASEEGG
+166 DASEEGG
-173 LHNGTNGPV
+173 LPNGTTGPV
-182 TVVPED
+182 TIIPED
-188 GAITMTFLG
+188 GAITMRFLG
-197 FTETEPGE
+197 FTEVEPGE
-205 APVIEEGG
+205 APVIQEGG
-213 LIMMRAERVIIND
+213 VIMMRAERVIIND

-231 ANDLSST
+231 ANDLSSP

-244 DSAASNQRSE
+244 DLAAFNKSSE

-277 KETETEADTVTRDLG
+277 KETEADTVTRDLG

-297 PVTRDLGEGQM
+297 TVTRDLGEVQMDTVTGGLGEGQMDTVTRDLGEGQM
-308 DPVTRDLGEGQM
+308 NT
-320 DIVTRDL
+320 VTRDL
-327 GEGQMDTVIG
+327 GEGQMDTV
-337 DLGEGQMDPVTRDL
+337 TRDL
-351 GEGQMDP
+351 GEGQMDT
-358 VTRDLGEGQMDIVTR
+358 VT
-373 DLGEG
+373 
-378 QMDIVIGDLGEGQ
+378 GDLGEGQ
-391 MDIVTRDLGEG
+391 MDTVTRDLGEG
-402 QMDTVIGDLGEGQM
+402 QMDTVTR
-416 DIVIGDL
+416 
-423 GEGQMDIVIGD
+423 D
-434 LGEGQMDTVI
+434 LGEGQMDTVT
-444 GDLGEGQME
+444 GDLEGQME
-453 GVGNSGGEEE
+453 GVANGGGEEE
-463 AQPVEEAPVSDLQA
+463 ARPVEEAPVSDLQA
-477 PDGVGAAVPVYS
+477 PDDGVVAAVPVYS

-511 VEVKTEVEVEGEE
+511 VEVKTEVEVKGEE

-544 LVEPRTEPEQEP
+544 LVEPWTEAEPEQEP
-556 LLFPSKAQTLALGE
+556 LLFPSKAQTLGE
-570 QAPAAPE
+570 PAPAAPE

-587 GGVDVAPK
+587 GGVGVAPK

>member
-81 KLQTESRRLTEEEE
+81 KLQTESQRLAEEEE

-109 VVVVEATAEADQA
+109 VVVEATAEADQA

-173 LHNGTNGPV
+173 LRNSTNGPV

-197 FTETEPGE
+197 LTEAEPGE

-244 DSAASNQRSE
+244 DSAVSNQRS
-254 SPEEGG
+254 
-260 IEEAK
+260 
-265 PETTPEESSEVA
+265 ETTPEESSEVA
-277 KETETEADTVTRDLG
+277 KETETEADTVTRGLG

-297 PVTRDLGEGQM
+297 TVTRDLGEGQM
-308 DPVTRDLGEGQM
+308 DTVTG
-320 DIVTRDL
+320 DL

-337 DLGEGQMDPVTRDL
+337 DLGEGQMD
-351 GEGQMDP
+351 
-358 VTRDLGEGQMDIVTR
+358 
-373 DLGEG
+373 
-378 QMDIVIGDLGEGQ
+378 
-391 MDIVTRDLGEG
+391 
-402 QMDTVIGDLGEGQM
+402 TVIGDLGER
-416 DIVIGDL
+416 
-423 GEGQMDIVIGD
+423 
-434 LGEGQMDTVI
+434 
-444 GDLGEGQME
+444 QME

-477 PDGVGAAVPVYS
+477 PDDGVVAAVPVYS

-511 VEVKTEVEVEGEE
+511 VEVKTEVEVKGEE
-524 EASVAPESAILPG
+524 EASLAPESAILPG

-570 QAPAAPE
+570 QAPATPE

>member
-6 KYQQRLQAITEK
+6 KYTQRLQAITEK

-68 WGSQAQEMEQHID
+68 WGSQVQEMEQRID
-81 KLQTESRRLTEEEE
+81 KLQTESQRLAEEEE
-95 KLEQQMEDGRANAA
+95 KLEQQMEDGRANA
-109 VVVVEATAEADQA
+109 VVVEATAEAVQA

-166 NASEEGG
+166 DASEEGG
-173 LHNGTNGPV
+173 PPNGTNGPV

-197 FTETEPGE
+197 FTEAEP
-205 APVIEEGG
+205 VLEEGG
-213 LIMMRAERVIIND
+213 VIMMRAERVIIND

-238 GQEQEV
+238 GQEQDV
-244 DSAASNQRSE
+244 DSVASNKSSE

-277 KETETEADTVTRDLG
+277 KETEAAADTVTGDLGEGQMDTVTRDLG
-292 EGQMD
+292 EGQMHT
-297 PVTRDLGEGQM
+297 VT
-308 DPVTRDLGEGQM
+308 
-320 DIVTRDL
+320 
-327 GEGQMDTVIG
+327 
-337 DLGEGQMDPVTRDL
+337 
-351 GEGQMDP
+351 
-358 VTRDLGEGQMDIVTR
+358 
-373 DLGEG
+373 
-378 QMDIVIGDLGEGQ
+378 
-391 MDIVTRDLGEG
+391 
-402 QMDTVIGDLGEGQM
+402 
-416 DIVIGDL
+416 
-423 GEGQMDIVIGD
+423 
-434 LGEGQMDTVI
+434 

-453 GVGNSGGEEE
+453 GVANSGGEEE
-463 AQPVEEAPVSDLQA
+463 AQPVEEAPVSDLQV
-477 PDGVGAAVPVYS
+477 PDDGVVAAVPVYS
-489 ETLLTPRPDA
+489 ESLLTPRPDA

-511 VEVKTEVEVEGEE
+511 VEVKTEVEVKGEE
-524 EASVAPESAILPG
+524 AASVSPESAILPG

-544 LVEPRTEPEQEP
+544 LVEPRTEADPEQEP
-556 LLFPSKAQTLALGE
+556 LLFPSKAQTLE

-587 GGVDVAPK
+587 GGVGVAPK
-595 RKTCQCCSVM
+595 RQTCQCCAVM